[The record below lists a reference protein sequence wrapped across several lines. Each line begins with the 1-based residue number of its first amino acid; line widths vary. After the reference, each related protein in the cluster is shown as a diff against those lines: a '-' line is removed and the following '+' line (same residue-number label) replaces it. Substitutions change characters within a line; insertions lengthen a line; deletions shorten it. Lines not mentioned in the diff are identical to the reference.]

1 MYWFIAGIIALLLGT
16 FYKITNGSFGK
27 QKVTTGTITEINSE
41 SKTICV
47 TYNLSASAPPIT
59 TEFTDQYDEFSKL
72 TVGQRVL
79 IAVNNSNPTNPVIAL
94 LYNKKSKD
102 RSVKRSTN
110 AAFIIAVICFIM
122 GIINVIGL

>member
-1 MYWFIAGIIALLLGT
+1 MYWFIAGIIALLLGM

-27 QKVTTGTITEINSE
+27 QKVTTGTITKINSE

-47 TYNLSASAPPIT
+47 TYNLSASASPIT

-102 RSVKRSTN
+102 RSIKRSTN